1 MVTFFLFFGAESIS
15 SLRDQCLTNV
25 CNMLMF
31 INANPDAYLDYV
43 GWSAGGFD
51 TKYNLTETPFGSAGN
66 FTDQPIV
73 KQCIVGMRTGGGI
86 ASKKRKHSDAK
97 GT

>member
-1 MVTFFLFFGAESIS
+1 
-15 SLRDQCLTNV
+15 
-25 CNMLMF
+25 MLMF
-31 INANPDAYLDYV
+31 INANPDAYLGYV

-51 TKYNLTETPFGSAGN
+51 TKYNLTETPFGRAGN

-86 ASKKRKHSDAK
+86 ASKRRSIRTRRVHSV
-97 GT
+97 